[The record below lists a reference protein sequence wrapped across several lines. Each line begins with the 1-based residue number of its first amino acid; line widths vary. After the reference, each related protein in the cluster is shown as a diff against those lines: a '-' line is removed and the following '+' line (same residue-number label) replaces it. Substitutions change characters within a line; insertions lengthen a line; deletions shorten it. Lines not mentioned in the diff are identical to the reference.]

1 MSDYPEHDKMK
12 AVKERSQS
20 IGEFVEWLR
29 HEKNIV
35 LARWEKEEPVPG
47 EAPEDTAEALVP
59 ATDSITTLLAEF
71 FKIDL
76 NKVSAEKDKMLED
89 FRQQSAQQ

>member
-1 MSDYPEHDKMK
+1 MSDYPEHDKMR

-20 IGEFVEWLR
+20 IGEFLEWLR
-29 HEKNIV
+29 HEKSIV

-47 EAPEDTAEALVP
+47 ETWEDTAEALVS
-59 ATDSITTLLAEF
+59 ATDNVTTLLAEF

-76 NKVSAEKDKMLED
+76 DKVSAEKDKMLED
-89 FRQQSAQQ
+89 FRQQSAHR